1 MLVDFA
7 IGLFKNNALHKNTRF
22 LSPLS
27 KPASCS
33 IPMSQTPT
41 APSPAAWCADLQARM
56 MAALDAAWALIEQ
69 SDDPA
74 LIAKARDKA
83 RVCGQMAAAARKVAM
98 LVPARKG
105 AILPALEAFE
115 RLEAATGPT
124 VAAAESKPPA
134 AQAQAMRAA
143 LAKMKRR

>member
-1 MLVDFA
+1 MLD
-7 IGLFKNNALHKNTRF
+7 L
-22 LSPLS
+22 
-27 KPASCS
+27 
-33 IPMSQTPT
+33 MSQTQT

-105 AILPALEAFE
+105 AIPPAVEAFE
-115 RLEAATGPT
+115 RLEAATGPII
-124 VAAAESKPPA
+124 AAAEGKPPA
-134 AQAQAMRAA
+134 AQARAMRAA